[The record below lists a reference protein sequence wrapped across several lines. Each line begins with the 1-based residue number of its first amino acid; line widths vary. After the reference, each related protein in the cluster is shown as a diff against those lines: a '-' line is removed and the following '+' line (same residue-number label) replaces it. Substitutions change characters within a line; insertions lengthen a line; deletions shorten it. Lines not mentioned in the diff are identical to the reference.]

1 MSYGN
6 GASLRSVSCIIPYFR
21 LVKNRFVDYTELAL
35 FNPLLITGRASMV
48 PDAFN
53 AVRSMKYNF
62 NPDTKRGHPM
72 KYIESMNEGMHIRD
86 VYLCK
91 TKNIAL
97 TRNGKEYANVTLQDK
112 TGQIDAKIWDPN
124 SPGISDFEP
133 MDFVL
138 IDGNVTSFNGA
149 RQLNINR
156 LQIAQEGQY
165 IPADYFPV
173 SEKDLSAM
181 QAELL
186 RLIESVKNP
195 SLSALLHSFFD
206 QKDFMKRFC
215 THSAAKSIHHGFI
228 GGLLEHTLS
237 VSALC
242 SQIASHYPYL
252 NRDLLVTGAILHDI
266 GKTKELSSFP
276 ANDYTDAGQLLGHI
290 MIGAQMVSGQIEKI
304 EGFPPVLGNELLHL
318 ILSHHG
324 ELEYGS
330 PKKPAL
336 MEALVLSFV
345 DNMDAKVETMYEAI
359 RSKEPANADGWIGY
373 NKLLDTNLRKTVG
386 K

>member
-1 MSYGN
+1 
-6 GASLRSVSCIIPYFR
+6 
-21 LVKNRFVDYTELAL
+21 
-35 FNPLLITGRASMV
+35 
-48 PDAFN
+48 
-53 AVRSMKYNF
+53 
-62 NPDTKRGHPM
+62 M

-91 TKNIAL
+91 TKNMAV

-112 TGQIDAKIWDPN
+112 SGQIDAKIWEPN

-138 IDGNVTSFNGA
+138 VDGTVTMFNGA
-149 RQLNINR
+149 RQLNISR
-156 LQIAQEGQY
+156 LMKAKEGQFD
-165 IPADYFPV
+165 PSDYFPV
-173 SEKDLSAM
+173 SGKDIGKM
-181 QAELL
+181 REELL
-186 RLIESVKNP
+186 QLAGSVKNP
-195 SLSALLHSFFD
+195 SLSALLHAFFD
-206 QKDFMKRFC
+206 DSEFLKRFC
-215 THSAAKSIHHGFI
+215 SHSAAKSIHHGFI

-237 VSALC
+237 VSRLC
-242 SQIASHYPYL
+242 SQIASNYPYL
-252 NRDLLVTGAILHDI
+252 NRDLLVTGAILHDV
-266 GKTKELSSFP
+266 GKTRELSAFP

-290 MIGAQMVSGQIEKI
+290 VIGAQMVSEEISKI
-304 EGFPPVLGNELLHL
+304 EDFPPVLANELLHL

-345 DNMDAKVETMYEAI
+345 DNMDAKVETMFESI
-359 RSKEPANADGWIGY
+359 NSREPVNAEGWMGY
-373 NKLLDTNLRKTVG
+373 NKLLDTNIRRTIG